1 MSADE
6 MPDQAIVDDFVG
18 NAHGNFDRVRELLAQ
33 HPAVLNAS
41 ASWRETAIEAA
52 AQMGRDDIAH
62 FLLDAGAP
70 LDICTAAMLGQRE
83 TVATLLAADPAQA
96 HATGAHG
103 IGVLYFPT
111 IKGDAE
117 IAALLLARGAD
128 VDGGVPG
135 AATALHGA
143 ALFDQPAMAEWL
155 LAHGAR
161 ADVTDLEGKTPLAIA
176 RERGFA
182 QVADVLERNGAAA

>member
-1 MSADE
+1 MTEHE
-6 MPDQAIVDDFVG
+6 MPDQAVVDEFVG
-18 NAHGNFDRVRELLAQ
+18 NAHGNFDRVRELLSQ

-52 AQMGRDDIAH
+52 AQMGRDDIAQ
-62 FLLDAGAP
+62 FLLDAGTP
-70 LDICTAAMLGQRE
+70 LDICTAAMLGQRD
-83 TVATLLAADPAQA
+83 TVAALLAADPAQA

-103 IGVLYFPT
+103 IGVMYFPA

-117 IAALLLARGAD
+117 IAALLLEHGAD
-128 VDGGVPG
+128 VNGVVPG

-155 LAHGAR
+155 LVHGAQPDT
-161 ADVTDLEGKTPLAIA
+161 ADREGKTPLAIA
-176 RERGFA
+176 RERDFA
-182 QVADVLERNGAAA
+182 QVAATLERHGAAV